1 MGSEWDVKEGVV
13 REQHMSQARAFE
25 YGIIKHSNWSILLIL
40 FNLFSHCNF
49 VRGKG
54 AFSWQRREELV
65 HS

>member
-1 MGSEWDVKEGVV
+1 MKSEWDVKEGMV
-13 REQHMSQARAFE
+13 RKQYMSKAHAFE
-25 YGIIKHSNWSILLIL
+25 RGIIKYSNWSILLIL

-49 VRGKG
+49 VCGKG